1 MFKVKMIVSGRVQ
14 GVGFRYFVII
24 SARELGILGRVWN
37 NDDGTVGIL
46 AQTDDTQ
53 KLEEFT
59 ALIRGEKSSKGRL
72 SPFAK
77 VTYVESTPTSFP
89 DFTDFNIKY

>member
-1 MFKVKMIVSGRVQ
+1 MKGAKMFKVKMIVSGRVQ

-46 AQTDDTQ
+46 AQTDDSQ
-53 KLEEFT
+53 
-59 ALIRGEKSSKGRL
+59 KSSCFMTINFLYCWIILFVVSKCL
-72 SPFAK
+72 A
-77 VTYVESTPTSFP
+77 
-89 DFTDFNIKY
+89 NILY

>member
-14 GVGFRYFVII
+14 GVGFRYFVIME
-24 SARELGILGRVWN
+24 AREFGIRGRVWN

-46 AQTDDTQ
+46 AQTDDATALSQ
-53 KLEEFT
+53 FT
-59 ALIRGEKSSKGRL
+59 ASVRKGPSR

-77 VTYVESTPTSFP
+77 VTYLDSIPTSFD
-89 DFTDFNIKY
+89 DFKDFNITYRSY

>member
-24 SARELGILGRVWN
+24 SARELGILGRIWN

-46 AQTDDTQ
+46 AQTDDSQ

-59 ALIRGEKSSKGRL
+59 ALIRGEKSFQRSSFSL
-72 SPFAK
+72 C
-77 VTYVESTPTSFP
+77 ESNLCRVDSYKFP
-89 DFTDFNIKY
+89 

>member
-24 SARELGILGRVWN
+24 SARELGILGRIWN

-46 AQTDDTQ
+46 AQTDYSQ

-59 ALIRGEKSSKGRL
+59 ALIRGEKSSKRSSFSL
-72 SPFAK
+72 C
-77 VTYVESTPTSFP
+77 ESNLCRVDSYKFP
-89 DFTDFNIKY
+89 